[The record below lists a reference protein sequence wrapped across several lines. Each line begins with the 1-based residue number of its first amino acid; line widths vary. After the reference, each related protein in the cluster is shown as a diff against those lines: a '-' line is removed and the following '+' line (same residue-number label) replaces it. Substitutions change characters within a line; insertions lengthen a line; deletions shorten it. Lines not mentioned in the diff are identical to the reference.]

1 MEEKKTAKPGRD
13 RDIDWS
19 WIGHTT
25 DHFSEVLFELT
36 KVADSLK
43 SCADSLDYI
52 SSRDFCGYTELPRE
66 IKDAKRM
73 INNIAKTWADD
84 ELFQAEIKI
93 RLEVLRL
100 QKKHIVNRLEEIG
113 RKLSSIRVSFDGLKG
128 KEEK

>member
-1 MEEKKTAKPGRD
+1 MEEKKAAKPGRD
-13 RDIDWS
+13 RDIDWG

-43 SCADSLDYI
+43 SCADSMNYI
-52 SSRDFCGYTELPRE
+52 SSRDFCGYTELTRE
-66 IKDAKRM
+66 IKNAKRM

-113 RKLSSIRVSFDGLKG
+113 RKLSSIRVSFDCLKG
-128 KEEK
+128 KED